1 MEVTTIKL
9 ADKWYCIK
17 TCYYLENYFRVGD
30 RLPDGEKENKHF
42 ALGGIIR
49 DDQIDHAVIPGD
61 DPRPTNKIVS
71 DLIEKHG
78 ATVKDGLLT
87 VKNPNGADISFKLDK
102 KETRKEAFYACVE
115 LGKSNENG
123 VPNKSETTTKWPEK
137 DSEVEEAID
146 PFDGK
151 KFSTFSPDDIEKA
164 GVKNITLAILK
175 RFKKDVKY
183 AGKKKTDL
191 IQMGI
196 DLELR
201 QGGAKAV

>member
-30 RLPDGEKENKHF
+30 RLPDGEKENRHF

-61 DPRPTNKIVS
+61 DPRPTNKMVS

-102 KETRKEAFYACVE
+102 RETRKEAFYACVE

-123 VPNKSETTTKWPEK
+123 ASNKSETTTKWPGENG
-137 DSEVEEAID
+137 EGAVD
-146 PFDGK
+146 PFQGR
-151 KFSTFSPDDIEKA
+151 KFSLMSPDEHENAKVQD
-164 GVKNITLAILK
+164 ITLAILL
-175 RFKKDVKY
+175 RFKKEVKY
-183 AGKKKTDL
+183 AGKKRADL
-191 IQMGI
+191 IQMAI
-196 DLELR
+196 DLEAK
-201 QGGAKAV
+201 QAGARAL